1 MRLTA
6 DGKERL
12 DRFLSRSMPG
22 HSRSKIEKL
31 IEEKGVLVQGERH
44 HKGGLML
51 RAGWEVVA
59 EEPKETPPHDLAPV
73 SMALEAAWEDEHVVI
88 VNKPRGLA
96 VHPAPGLFEPTLVHG
111 LLARGHGLSGEG
123 GDFRPGIVHRL
134 DKETTGLLMVAKSDA
149 AHRSLAA
156 QIQAKT
162 AGRRYVAVVK
172 ALPKESSM
180 TIQAPI
186 GRHPSSPVLR
196 AIRADG
202 KEAVTHV
209 LGLGR
214 IDEGG
219 VVACRLETGRTH
231 QIRVHLAGIGCPV
244 LGDFLYAPAPYNR
257 GPLQLHAAWVSFD
270 HPLSG
275 ERISVYSDPPAD
287 FLGRERVDR
296 TTIGQ
301 WTARGRQPGS
311 G

>member
-6 DGKERL
+6 EGKERL
-12 DRFLSRSMPG
+12 DRFLARSMPG
-22 HSRSKIEKL
+22 HSRTKIEKL
-31 IEEKGVLVQGERH
+31 IENQGVLVQGERH

-51 RAGWEVVA
+51 RPGWEVVA
-59 EEPKETPPHDLAPV
+59 EEPEETPPHDLTPV
-73 SMALEAAWEDEHVVI
+73 PMELEAVWEDEHVLV

-96 VHPAPGLFEPTLVHG
+96 VHPAPGLAEPTLVHG
-111 LLARGHGLSGEG
+111 LLARGHGLSEEG

-149 AHRSLAA
+149 VHRSLAS

-162 AGRRYVAVVK
+162 AGRRYAAVVRG
-172 ALPKESSM
+172 LPKDTAM

-196 AIRADG
+196 AIRSDG
-202 KEAVTHV
+202 KEAVTH
-209 LGLGR
+209 LLSLGR
-214 IDEGG
+214 IDGGG

-244 LGDFLYAPAPYNR
+244 LGDFLYAPAPYNK

-270 HPLSG
+270 HPVSG
-275 ERISVYSDPPAD
+275 LRISAYADPPLD
-287 FLGRERVDR
+287 FLGREWVDR
-296 TTIGQ
+296 TTIEQ
-301 WTARGRQPGS
+301 WTARGRQPGR